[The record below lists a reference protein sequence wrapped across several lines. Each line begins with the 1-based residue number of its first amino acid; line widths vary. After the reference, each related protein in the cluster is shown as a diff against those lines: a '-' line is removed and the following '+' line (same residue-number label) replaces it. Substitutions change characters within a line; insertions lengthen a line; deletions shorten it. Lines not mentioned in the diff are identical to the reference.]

1 MDEITQVQLIEIEKQ
16 NFLNQDKDRT
26 KELIGDFIGGN
37 KKKTDSAKQDNAIRD
52 VLGDILGG
60 SKKEDSTK
68 TSTTENTVKNVLSG
82 LLKNKKETRHN

>member
-16 NFLNQDKDRT
+16 KFLNHYKDRT

-68 TSTTENTVKNVLSG
+68 TSTTENTVKNVISG
-82 LLKNKKETRHN
+82 LLENKKETRHN